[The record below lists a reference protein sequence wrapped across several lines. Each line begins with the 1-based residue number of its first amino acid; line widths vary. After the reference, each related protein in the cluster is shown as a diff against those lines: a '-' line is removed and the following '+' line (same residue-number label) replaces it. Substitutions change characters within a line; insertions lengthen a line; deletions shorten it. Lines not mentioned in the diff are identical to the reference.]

1 VSLLSDTGNTRP
13 GILAIWNACAPGR
26 EVDFE
31 EWYQHEHF
39 YERIGVPGFLTGRRY
54 EAVRG
59 TPPYFCI
66 YLTQSPAVLK
76 SPAYLE
82 RLNNPTPQTRKIM
95 SGPFRDMVRTV
106 CSRAARYG
114 AMRGCVAVTARFT
127 KPPAMSAL
135 EAVAKE
141 HAADKAVACAEVW
154 TAESRADF
162 PVSEEE
168 RLRGGDARIEACL
181 LIETLRVA
189 DAESAAA
196 SVSQKFPD
204 AAVGIYRLLCEIR
217 PADQAG
223 VAPA

>member
-1 VSLLSDTGNTRP
+1 MTDTK
-13 GILAIWNACAPGR
+13 GILAIWNSVAPGL
-26 EVDFE
+26 EGDFE

-39 YERIGVPGFLTGRRY
+39 HERIGVPGFLTGRRY

-76 SPAYLE
+76 SNAYIE

-106 CSRAARYG
+106 CGLTARFG
-114 AMRGCVAVTARFT
+114 AMRGSVAVTARFT
-127 KPPAMSAL
+127 KLQAREAL
-135 EAVAKE
+135 EKVAGE
-141 HAADKAVACAEVW
+141 LAADKAVACAEVW
-154 TAESRADF
+154 TAQSRADF

-181 LIETLRVA
+181 MIETLRLA
-189 DAESAAA
+189 DAETIAV
-196 SVSQKFPD
+196 SVSRTFPD

-217 PADQAG
+217 RA
-223 VAPA
+223 

>member
-1 VSLLSDTGNTRP
+1 MTDTK
-13 GILAIWNACAPGR
+13 GILAIWNSCAPGS
-26 EVDFE
+26 EGDFE

-39 YERIGVPGFLTGRRY
+39 YERIGVPGFLLGRRY

-106 CSRAARYG
+106 CGLTARYG
-114 AMRGCVAVTARFT
+114 AMRGSVAVTARFT
-127 KPPAMSAL
+127 KPPAADAL
-135 EAVAKE
+135 EKLAKDF
-141 HAADKAVACAEVW
+141 AADKAVACAEVW
-154 TAESRADF
+154 TAQSRADF

-181 LIETLRVA
+181 MIETLRLGDAGTAA
-189 DAESAAA
+189 DAL
-196 SVSQKFPD
+196 SQRFPD
-204 AAVGIYRLLCEIR
+204 AAVGIYRLLCEIEAR
-217 PADQAG
+217 G
-223 VAPA
+223 

>member
-1 VSLLSDTGNTRP
+1 MTGAP
-13 GILAIWNACAPGR
+13 GILAIWNSCAPGS
-26 EVDFE
+26 EGDFE

-39 YERIGVPGFLTGRRY
+39 FERIGVPGFLIGRRY

-76 SPAYLE
+76 SSAYLQ
-82 RLNNPTPQTRKIM
+82 RLNNPTEQTRKIM

-106 CSRAARYG
+106 CSRTARYG
-114 AMRGCVAVTARFT
+114 AMRGSVAVTARFT
-127 KPPAMSAL
+127 KPPSTNAL
-135 EAVAKE
+135 DGVAKE
-141 HAADKAVACAEVW
+141 LAADKAVACAEVW

-181 LIETLRVA
+181 MIETLRVSE
-189 DAESAAA
+189 AEATAA

-204 AAVGIYRLLCEIR
+204 ATIGIYRLLCEIR
-217 PADQAG
+217 PA
-223 VAPA
+223 

>member
-1 VSLLSDTGNTRP
+1 MTGTP
-13 GILAIWNACAPGR
+13 GSPLGILAIWNGVAPGR
-26 EVDFE
+26 EAEFE

-39 YERIGVPGFLTGRRY
+39 YERIGVPGFLLGRRY

-76 SPAYLE
+76 SPAYLD
-82 RLNNPTPQTRKIM
+82 RLNNPTELTRKIM

-106 CSRAARYG
+106 CSRTARFG
-114 AMRGCVAVTARFT
+114 AMRGSVAVTARFT
-127 KPPAMSAL
+127 RPPTSNTLAG
-135 EAVAKE
+135 VAKE
-141 HAADKAVACAEVW
+141 YAADKAVACAEVW

-181 LIETLRVA
+181 LVETLRVT
-189 DAESAAA
+189 DAETIAA
-196 SVSQKFPD
+196 SLLRQIPD

-217 PADQAG
+217 PA
-223 VAPA
+223 

>member
-1 VSLLSDTGNTRP
+1 MTETP
-13 GILAIWNACAPGR
+13 GILAIWNGCAPGR
-26 EVDFE
+26 EAEFE

-39 YERIGVPGFLTGRRY
+39 YERIAVPGFRLGRRY

-76 SPAYLE
+76 SQAYIE

-106 CSRAARYG
+106 CGLTVRFG
-114 AMRGCVAVTARFT
+114 AMRGSVAVTARFT
-127 KPPAMSAL
+127 RPPAMDAL
-135 EAVAKE
+135 EAAAKE

-154 TAESRADF
+154 TAASAAEF

-168 RLRGGDARIEACL
+168 RLRGGDGRIEACL
-181 LIETLRVA
+181 MIETLRVA
-189 DAESAAA
+189 EAETVAA
-196 SVSQKFPD
+196 SLSQRFSG
-204 AAVGIYRLLCEIR
+204 ATVGIYLLLCEIR
-217 PADQAG
+217 PG
-223 VAPA
+223 G